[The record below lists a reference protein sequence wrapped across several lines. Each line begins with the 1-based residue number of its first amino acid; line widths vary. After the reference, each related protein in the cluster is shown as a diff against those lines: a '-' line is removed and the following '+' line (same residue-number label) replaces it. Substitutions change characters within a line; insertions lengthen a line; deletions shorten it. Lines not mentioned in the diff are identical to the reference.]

1 MKTDSGDRDEELLA
15 QVRRRAQRAQRW
27 LREGEPTV
35 ARQLAAI
42 GVLGWIIVLPLLAGI
57 AAGRWLDHRL
67 ASGLLFTGALLLLGL
82 FVGCWSAWRWMHDK

>member
-1 MKTDSGDRDEELLA
+1 M
-15 QVRRRAQRAQRW
+15 
-27 LREGEPTV
+27 
-35 ARQLAAI
+35 
-42 GVLGWIIVLPLLAGI
+42 LGWIIVLPLLAGI